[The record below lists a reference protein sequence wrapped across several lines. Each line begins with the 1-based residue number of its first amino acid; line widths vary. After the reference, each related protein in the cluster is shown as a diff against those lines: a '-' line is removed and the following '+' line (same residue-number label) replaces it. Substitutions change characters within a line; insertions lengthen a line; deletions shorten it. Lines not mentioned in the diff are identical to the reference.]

1 MKITALKPVIVDK
14 PWGSETWICNNEAED
29 YCSKLL
35 YIKKGH
41 STHMHFHIAK
51 HETFYVI
58 SGQLFLSHLD
68 TSNAETIDRVIFKG
82 ETVEIPRGLPHKL
95 EAQGSDVELIETSTY
110 HRDSDSYRIGKICQ
124 NALDGCPVEA
134 IDND

>member
-1 MKITALKPVIVDK
+1 MKIAALKPIKVDK
-14 PWGSETWICNNEAED
+14 PWGSETWICNNKEED

-58 SGQLFLSHLD
+58 SGSLFLSHID
-68 TSNAETIDRVIFKG
+68 ASNADIVERVIFKG
-82 ETVEIPRGLPHKL
+82 ETVEVPRGLPHKL
-95 EAQGSDVELIETSTY
+95 EADGSDVELIETSTY
-110 HRDSDSYRIGKICQ
+110 HRDSDSYRVSKMKQ
-124 NALDGCPVEA
+124 DVN
-134 IDND
+134 